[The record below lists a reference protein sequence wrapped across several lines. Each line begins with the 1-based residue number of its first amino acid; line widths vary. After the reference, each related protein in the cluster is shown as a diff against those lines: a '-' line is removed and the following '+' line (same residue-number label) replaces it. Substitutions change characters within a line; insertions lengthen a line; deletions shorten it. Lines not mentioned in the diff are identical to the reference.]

1 MLQHDE
7 GEFVYRSSVGSLAIL
22 LSGIAVAASC
32 GGSGGVTDNG
42 GLLNACGEGFQDPN
56 CHTISFGGMTRAYL
70 LHVPASFQAGS
81 SALVIALHGSQGSGL
96 RLMQTSGLNNE
107 SDQKGFA
114 VAYPYALVSPGAG
127 FTEWNEFF
135 NHSFGSNPPDDV
147 GFIRAL
153 ILSLQSQLNPDPKKI
168 FATGL
173 SNGGFMAHR
182 VAVQLSDLVAAVGVV
197 EGTVISPG
205 SVADVPAPLAPISVL
220 ILHGDQD
227 PVVPCCSAPPVASQE
242 ETFNYWTGASA
253 DACTTVDTPQ
263 PICDSQGSPVAIEKD
278 ATSCRDNTEV
288 KYYRLEGGVHLWYTV
303 PMNIA
308 GQSPYNPDF
317 NATTGVTT
325 DDILW
330 NFFASHPKA

>member
-1 MLQHDE
+1 MHP
-7 GEFVYRSSVGSLAIL
+7 SSAGRLAAL
-22 LSGIAVAASC
+22 LIAIVTPPASC
-32 GGSGGVTDNG
+32 GGGSGVTDG
-42 GLLNACGEGFQDPN
+42 GSANACGEAFLDPN
-56 CHTISFGGMTRAYL
+56 CHTIAFGGVTRAYL
-70 LHVPASFQAGS
+70 LHVPANFQSGS
-81 SALVIALHGSQGSGL
+81 RALVIALHGSRGSGL
-96 RLMQTSGLNNE
+96 RLMQTSGLNAE

-153 ILSLQSQLNPDPKKI
+153 IQSLQSQLSLDPKRI
-168 FATGL
+168 FVTGL

-197 EGTVISPG
+197 EGTVVSPG
-205 SVADVPAPLAPISVL
+205 NVSDVPAPVAPISVL

-227 PVVPCCSAPPVASQE
+227 AVVPCCSSPPVASQE
-242 ETFNYWTGASA
+242 VTFNYWTGTRA
-253 DACTTVDTPQ
+253 DACSTVDTSQ
-263 PICDSQGSPVAIEKD
+263 PICDAQGNPVAIEKD
-278 ATSCRDNTEV
+278 ATGCRSNTEV

-303 PMNIA
+303 PMNVS
-308 GQSPYNPDF
+308 GQSPFNPNF

-330 NFFASHPKA
+330 NFFAAHPKA